1 MSEEHKYLMANKVLT
16 EFDFSKRKM
25 ANNHLELLFIFL
37 LVLIISPDPVWL
49 APPPPT
55 TITQLIIPDS
65 SLQDPSVRAKQ
76 ESFLVH
82 PTADNAP
89 KVGEYKMITETSSKS
104 NCCMLQISYFI

>member
-1 MSEEHKYLMANKVLT
+1 MSKEHKYLMANKVLT
-16 EFDFSKRKM
+16 EFELSKRKM

-37 LVLIISPDPVWL
+37 LVLIISPDSVWL
-49 APPPPT
+49 APPPST
-55 TITQLIIPDS
+55 TTKLIIPDS

-89 KVGEYKMITETSSKS
+89 KVVEYEMITDTLSKF